1 MRILCL
7 LSLALLS
14 APALAASA
22 EEAEEN
28 VTVKL
33 RGALVEFEGGTQYAF
48 YPRGSILVSRNGE
61 SHRGTWSFK
70 RDRSAYCITIDL
82 NPGSEATCSRIV
94 KRAERYFEVAE
105 DSEVADASVK
115 KITFNRFKK

>member
-1 MRILCL
+1 MRIAYI
-7 LSLALLS
+7 LSLALLA
-14 APALAASA
+14 APTPAVA
-22 EEAEEN
+22 AEEN

-33 RGALVEFEGGTQYAF
+33 RGALVEFESGAQYAF
-48 YPRGSILVSRNGE
+48 YPRGSVLVSRDGE

-70 RDRSAYCITIDL
+70 PDRSAYCITINL
-82 NPGSEATCSRIV
+82 NLGPEATCGRIV

-105 DSEVADASVK
+105 DSGADASIK